1 MSDWAD
7 RESREA
13 IGWAGGYETNEQRRV
28 RLARE
33 QAARAQEQAEAD
45 ERRRLKEEEEAAEA
59 ARAEAIAKAQ
69 EEEKKRE
76 RRKKRGREKKREEEN
91 ERRRLKKQADAKKRA
106 DDKAAADAEA
116 ERIRQQEEADA
127 MSAEGLGP
135 AASPAAPPPPP
146 PPAGEDIGDLDLSG
160 IVPEDEID
168 VALNGLEDDI
178 MSDEVLDE
186 GGVGARP
193 VAQYGDREQG
203 DFADDDLR
211 SPLGPD
217 EDPVDA
223 LDVEAPLPT
232 PLTQDQEASLDVT
245 GEALGL
251 TGEEIMAG
259 GADEDE
265 IPDPYEGEPG
275 DPPEVGVSGE
285 DEDEEEDD
293 DDDRDIGDVGD
304 DISTAVSELLK
315 HLDGYERRVEWRDGV
330 PVIQV
335 LNEDGEWEDDPQY
348 DQESAAEIVSEVR
361 KTVSG
366 LEDLDLSEEH
376 TELQKLIDSLAG
388 TGNEEDVKAAY
399 NDAARMLG
407 LDDGTDLQDY
417 MDALVV
423 EMKGGVS
430 GQEGLSEEQMATFRA
445 GNEATIRRDEELMA
459 RQLEQ
464 VMGERGSSM
473 AYMHAADNARREIRD
488 TRVLAE
494 VDLLQQDM
502 LRQKENYDALKERYQ
517 FSVGAT
523 ADIKAQHMQEL
534 IQVRTAAAQ
543 EMSNR
548 ISLLTDQYQAE
559 SSALSSWTQ
568 SMYTAMEMDLGLQ
581 QHVMDQMD
589 DAYERAL
596 RPYLDEIQTL
606 SAEATI
612 KALESQADL
621 TDAQAQAVRDAQARL
636 DQEQQGEDVG
646 NFFTTVG
653 GVLEDIPTIGWLGD
667 AFNLIGKIFG

>member
-589 DAYERAL
+589 DAYEREVRPHLDKIQAL
-596 RPYLDEIQTL
+596 ST
-606 SAEATI
+606 EAVS
-612 KALESQADL
+612 KALESQVNL
-621 TDAQAQAVRDAQARL
+621 TDAQAQAVRDAQANL
-636 DQEQQGEDVG
+636 DKQQQDEDVG
-646 NFFTTVG
+646 NFFNG
-653 GVLEDIPTIGWLGD
+653 AGDIIGLIPTLGWLGTALK
-667 AFNLIGKIFG
+667 AFGTLFG

>member
-1 MSDWAD
+1 
-7 RESREA
+7 
-13 IGWAGGYETNEQRRV
+13 
-28 RLARE
+28 
-33 QAARAQEQAEAD
+33 
-45 ERRRLKEEEEAAEA
+45 
-59 ARAEAIAKAQ
+59 
-69 EEEKKRE
+69 
-76 RRKKRGREKKREEEN
+76 
-91 ERRRLKKQADAKKRA
+91 
-106 DDKAAADAEA
+106 
-116 ERIRQQEEADA
+116 
-127 MSAEGLGP
+127 
-135 AASPAAPPPPP
+135 
-146 PPAGEDIGDLDLSG
+146 
-160 IVPEDEID
+160 
-168 VALNGLEDDI
+168 
-178 MSDEVLDE
+178 MSDEGLDE

-223 LDVEAPLPT
+223 LDVEAPPT
-232 PLTQDQEASLDVT
+232 PLSGDDEMSLEVLTDV
-245 GEALGL
+245 LGL
-251 TGEEIMAG
+251 TEEEIMSG
-259 GADEDE
+259 GADEDDE
-265 IPDPYEGEPG
+265 EDVVIPDPDEGDPG

-445 GNEATIRRDEELMA
+445 GNEATIRRDEELMS

-488 TRVLAE
+488 TRALAE
-494 VDLLQQDM
+494 FDLLQQDM
-502 LRQKENYDALKERYQ
+502 LRQKENYDALAERYQ
-517 FSVGAT
+517 FTVGAT

-534 IQVRTAAAQ
+534 IQVRTASAQ

-559 SSALSSWTQ
+559 SAALASWTQ

-612 KALESQADL
+612 KALESQVDL
-621 TDAQAQAVRDAQARL
+621 TDAQAQAVRDAQGRL

-653 GVLEDIPTIGWLGD
+653 GLLEDIPTIGWLGD
-667 AFNLIGKIFG
+667 AFNFIGKLFG